1 MNATKRW
8 WIDPLDRGHY
18 CRRQTKI
25 RQEPNVGKTGKGAI
39 TLLWAFGLLLLS
51 NGKVSSEQEHGTRGP
66 KGSLGLSSLRWRAA
80 PEDKNRSRARS
91 EEHTSELQSQFHLVD
106 IHSFPTRRSSDL
118 NENPSGA

>member
-8 WIDPLDRGHY
+8 WIDPLDRGQY

-66 KGSLGLSSLRWRAA
+66 KGSLGTVEFAVSCSAGG
-80 PEDKNRSRARS
+80 KNRSRAAWRCCIRS
-91 EEHTSELQSQFHLVD
+91 RTKN
-106 IHSFPTRRSSDL
+106 PRKRS
-118 NENPSGA
+118 A